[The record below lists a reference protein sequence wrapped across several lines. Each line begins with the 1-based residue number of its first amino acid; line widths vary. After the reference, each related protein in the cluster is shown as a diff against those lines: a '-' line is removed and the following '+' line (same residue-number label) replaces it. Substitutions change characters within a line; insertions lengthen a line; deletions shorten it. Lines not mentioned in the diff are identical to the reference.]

1 MRNNF
6 MEVILL
12 QRLKKLGQIGDVVSV
27 KPGFARNY
35 LLPKGKALRATDI
48 NKSIFESQR
57 KNLEA
62 DDLNIKNDATDI
74 ASRMKNMMVPLIR
87 QAGESGQLYGSVN
100 SRDIS
105 LSVNDAGVK
114 ITRQQVDLSKPIK
127 SLGIHN
133 VNIHLH
139 PEVSVSIAIN
149 VARSLDEAKTQAKTG
164 RAIMTSSTEIE
175 PESSVTSEL
184 TQELFEEG
192 ADQEALSNL
201 TDESQSNDD
210 VNTVSMPEIKNDTE
224 E

>member
-1 MRNNF
+1 